1 MNTDSANHRTHVA
14 FADQAGNCPAGFK
27 AIPQLTIT
35 LKYNLPQGKVFA
47 LDAFPAEKHAPITDH
62 NDFVNV
68 MGVQLMNQVVRCINS
83 GRRC

>member
-1 MNTDSANHRTHVA
+1 
-14 FADQAGNCPAGFK
+14 
-27 AIPQLTIT
+27 

-68 MGVQLMNQVVRCINS
+68 MPVQLMNRVVQCINT